1 VAVDSPVS
9 YTYAQLDHE
18 ANKIAHWGIANG
30 LVLGDVVN
38 TFDFFFNF
46 WLLIDCWIE
55 INK

>member
-1 VAVDSPVS
+1 MAVDSPVS

-46 WLLIDCWIE
+46 
-55 INK
+55 